1 MAEAT
6 MNPLIDFSWQ
16 TLHLLRP
23 VWLGLLPLWWLF
35 LLYLYRQGG
44 SAAAW
49 QRVCDPEL
57 FEFLKVG
64 QQAQRQ
70 AAWWW
75 LLAVVGSILVL
86 AMAGPTWKELAQPVY
101 RQSSAVVVLLDVS
114 RSMDAQD
121 VKPSRLQRAKQK
133 LQDILADRQEGQTA
147 LIVFAGEAFVVTP
160 LTDDVATIAAQLQ
173 SISSDM
179 MPVQGSA
186 PDKAIQKAI
195 NLLHQARVG
204 RGHVLLIGDELPA
217 ANHEPMK
224 QAITQ
229 LQQAGHTFSTLAVGS
244 SQGAPIPLA
253 NGGFV
258 KDQRGNIVIP
268 HLDNAPFH
276 TWAQAGGGVA
286 ATMRLDDG
294 DIQQLQNIW
303 NQQTKAHY
311 KQAETATFSHDQWRE
326 DGPLLLLILL
336 PFIALAFRRGWL
348 VVVLTLLC
356 VPHPVQAMDW
366 TTLWLN
372 QDQQGQRL
380 LQQDRYADAAK
391 TFDDPQWKAAAAY
404 QAGDYQQASRLLQGV
419 DTAEG
424 HYNRGNALAKMGKL
438 DEAIAAYDA
447 CLKLQ
452 HDHADAKYNK
462 KLLEDQKKQQQS
474 KDKQQDSKDDKQGE
488 QKKQGDEQGKQSSQD
503 GKKQASQ
510 EGKQGEQGKQQGS
523 QDGAQNKQDPS
534 SQSQEN
540 KGSMNQQGSKE
551 DEKQAMAEQAKRD
564 AEQQKEAQQQQQAAT
579 ADDKQ
584 EAAKQE
590 QTMMPQQAKPSDAES
605 LQKLETQQAYEQFL
619 RRVPDD
625 PGGLLRRKFL
635 YQYQQQNPSPSTP
648 QEQKTW

>member
-1 MAEAT
+1 

-23 VWLGLLPLWWLF
+23 VWLALLPLWWLF

-64 QQAQRQ
+64 QQAQRKV
-70 AAWWW
+70 AWWW
-75 LLAVVGSILVL
+75 LLAVLGSILVL

-217 ANHEPMK
+217 VNNGPMK

-229 LQQAGHTFSTLAVGS
+229 LQQAEHTFSTLAVGS

-276 TWAQAGGGVA
+276 TWTQAGGGVA
-286 ATMRLDDG
+286 ASMSLDDG

-336 PFIALAFRRGWL
+336 PFVALAFRRGWL

-452 HDHADAKYNK
+452 HDHADAKHNK
-462 KLLEDQKKQQQS
+462 KLLEDQKKQQQQS

-523 QDGAQNKQDPS
+523 QDSAQNKQDAS
-534 SQSQEN
+534 SQSKEN
-540 KGSMNQQGSKE
+540 KGSMSQQGSKE
-551 DEKQAMAEQAKRD
+551 DEKKAMAKQAKRD
-564 AEQQKEAQQQQQAAT
+564 AEQQKEAQQQAAT
-579 ADDKQ
+579 ADDK
-584 EAAKQE
+584 EDSSKQE
-590 QTMMPQQAKPSDAES
+590 QRMMPQQAKPSDAES

>member
-1 MAEAT
+1 
-6 MNPLIDFSWQ
+6 MNPLADFSWQ

-23 VWLGLLPLWWLF
+23 AWLGLLPLWWLF
-35 LLYLYRQGG
+35 VVYLYRQGG

-57 FEFLKVG
+57 FAFLKVG
-64 QQAQRQ
+64 QEAQRQ

-75 LLAVVGSILVL
+75 LLAVVGSLFVV

-133 LQDILADRQEGQTA
+133 LQDLLSSRKEGQTA
-147 LIVFAGEAFVVTP
+147 LIAFAGEAFVVTP

-186 PDKAIQKAI
+186 PDKAVQKAI
-195 NLLHQARVG
+195 ALLHQAHIQQ
-204 RGHVLLIGDELPA
+204 GHVLLIGDELPA
-217 ANHEPMK
+217 SNDGAMK

-229 LQQAGHTFSTLAVGS
+229 LQQAGHRFSTLAVGTT
-244 SQGAPIPLA
+244 QGAPIPLE

-268 HLDNAPFH
+268 HLDLTPFQ

-286 ATMRLDDG
+286 ANMSLDDG
-294 DIQQLQNIW
+294 DLQQLQRVW
-303 NQQTKAHY
+303 HQQAQTHY
-311 KQAETATFSHDQWRE
+311 QQAETATFSHDQWRE
-326 DGPLLLLILL
+326 DGPLLLLLLL
-336 PFIALAFRRGWL
+336 PFVALAFRRGWL

-366 TTLWLN
+366 TSLWLN
-372 QDQQGQRL
+372 HDQQGQRL
-380 LQQDRYADAAK
+380 LQQDRYADAAQ
-391 TFDDPQWKAAAAY
+391 TFDDPQWQAAAAY
-404 QAGDYQQASRLLQGV
+404 KAGDYAQASKLLQGMN
-419 DTAEG
+419 TAES

-447 CLKLQ
+447 CLALQ
-452 HDHADAKYNK
+452 ADHADAAYNK
-462 KLLEDQKKQQQS
+462 KLLEEQKKQQQQS
-474 KDKQQDSKDDKQGE
+474 KDQKQDSKDGKQG
-488 QKKQGDEQGKQSSQD
+488 QQQD
-503 GKKQASQ
+503 GKQGQGSSDAGKKQPSQ
-510 EGKQGEQGKQQGS
+510 QGKQGEEAKQQ
-523 QDGAQNKQDPS
+523 
-534 SQSQEN
+534 
-540 KGSMNQQGSKE
+540 
-551 DEKQAMAEQAKRD
+551 
-564 AEQQKEAQQQQQAAT
+564 QKQQAAS
-579 ADDKQ
+579 AEQ
-584 EAAKQE
+584 PQQAAKE
-590 QTMMPQQAKPSDAES
+590 SPAMMQQQAKPSDAES